1 MIENR
6 MNCWKSKLFNTTRQ
20 SASKPQTLLWKV
32 QRLMGLASVL
42 CNTMIASDTV
52 TFNVGDDIV
61 RTIGKPLEQCNV
73 MYPLVSVKQA
83 VKGSNSVQ
91 FSDWTKLT
99 SANVTAATQATATT
113 AVAITSAART
123 ATISEHVIEADVSDL
138 VLMGSGDGIDSN
150 AGPALGNAVAARL
163 DDDLVELGKSFSQ
176 TVAGAGSSL
185 GLSDIFNS
193 MRLLRAAGAPMPYS
207 LVLSPKQVWGGKG
220 IISLLHN
227 ASSATTD
234 QSKPVGIMG
243 AKGEEAFQTG
253 YVGSIAGFN
262 VYWSDQIDENVGSG
276 GDAAGFAM
284 SKGAIGLGV
293 GAEGLF
299 RIRSERNEAA
309 RYTAYVAVGF
319 WGEVEIKDTY
329 GVYILS
335 DVS

>member
-1 MIENR
+1 MA
-6 MNCWKSKLFNTTRQ
+6 LTNTTT
-20 SASKPQTLLWKV
+20 AAGGLGKTL
-32 QRLMGLASVL
+32 GDA
-42 CNTMIASDTV
+42 TIA
-52 TFNVGDDIV
+52 FNHV
-61 RTIGKPLEQCNV
+61 NV

-99 SANVTAATQATATT
+99 SANVTPATQATATT

-227 ASSATTD
+227 TAIDTAGSSTTD
-234 QSKPVGIMG
+234 TATARPIGMMG
-243 AKGEEAFQTG
+243 SKGEEAFQTG

-319 WGEVEIKDTY
+319 WGEIEIKDAH